1 MHIWSYTQ
9 SYLQFNWLIAKMK
22 KLVVNLYKTPKSL
35 SLLVLALLCNF
46 ERYLFSSVS
55 HIERFFSSSNALLFK
70 PLMWDG
76 MESKKNIGEMV
87 ISPQSNHFLR
97 WVWSYLN
104 HIPAWYPTKFVRSS
118 LYFQMIFK
126 CASKYWFLLKWRT
139 RKNCRHCG
147 RYVAQS
153 HATVAGF
160 ILIIFLIFNFVIHHY
175 S

>member
-35 SLLVLALLCNF
+35 SLLVLALLCWMNSNF

-55 HIERFFSSSNALLFK
+55 HIERFSSNCSLNLSC
-70 PLMWDG
+70 G
-76 MESKKNIGEMV
+76 MVWRAKKHWRNGHF
-87 ISPQSNHFLR
+87 PPKQPFLR

-104 HIPAWYPTKFVRSS
+104 HIPAWYPTKSARSS

-126 CASKYWFLLKWRT
+126 CASKYWFLLKWRK

-160 ILIIFLIFNFVIHHY
+160 ILIIFLIFDFVISHY